1 MHLQS
6 LTLAFLASATSVVA
20 NDVVS
25 IFLPEADPQP
35 IVGKVIGVDGPFTSY
50 VLYCAPGT
58 DENDCGLP
66 PDGYTVAQGA
76 STNRMIYSYEDY
88 VQSRGCQIGNKSVI
102 SCDMKMHDATT
113 TRATSDTLT
122 TTSLP
127 YLPVTI
133 TATETGATNKATA
146 TASSASAT
154 GTAKSTLSTT
164 ASGDAS
170 ASATGT
176 GADASA
182 TDSSNAALAQAT
194 GHAGLIAGG
203 AAMALALA
211 MA

>member
-6 LTLAFLASATSVVA
+6 LYLAFLASVTSVVA

-35 IVGKVIGVDGPFTSY
+35 IVGKVIGVDGPVTSY

-58 DENDCGLP
+58 DDDECGLP
-66 PDGYTVAQGA
+66 SSGYTVAQGP
-76 STNRMIYSYEDY
+76 STYHMIYSYQDY
-88 VQSRGCQIGNKSVI
+88 VQSQGCKLGNKSVI
-102 SCDMKMHDATT
+102 TCEVKMHDATT
-113 TRATSDTLT
+113 TREDSAVLT
-122 TTSLP
+122 TTDMP

-133 TATETGATNKATA
+133 TATETGASNKATA
-146 TASSASAT
+146 SATAS
-154 GTAKSTLSTT
+154 AKSTLATT
-164 ASGDAS
+164 ASATSGAS
-170 ASATGT
+170 ASATGSD
-176 GADASA
+176 ASASA

-194 GHAGLIAGG
+194 GHAGWVAGG